1 MGLFTTYANQDTGIA
16 SAATPT
22 SSATVA
28 HPSASLDASTPSS
41 ASSDALAKPLAHS
54 QPLVQKLCD
63 WVIQYTEDDPELL
76 EGAIKYMID
85 ALITITTTR

>member
-1 MGLFTTYANQDTGIA
+1 MGLFTPYPNQDTEIA
-16 SAATPT
+16 CAGAPTPSAA
-22 SSATVA
+22 VA
-28 HPSASLDASTPSS
+28 PPSAPLDASTPSS
-41 ASSDALAKPLAHS
+41 ASPAALAKPLAHS

-85 ALITITTTR
+85 ALITITTNR